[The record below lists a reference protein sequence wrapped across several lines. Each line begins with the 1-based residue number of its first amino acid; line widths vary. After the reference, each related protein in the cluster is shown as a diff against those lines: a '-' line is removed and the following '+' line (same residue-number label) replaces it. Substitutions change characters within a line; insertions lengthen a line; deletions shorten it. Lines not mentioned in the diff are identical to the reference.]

1 MAILGTGKIKDA
13 PVVSD
18 GKIEIRKILFLA
30 LSFDH
35 RVVDGAEA
43 ARFLN
48 TVIARLE
55 DPDLILLES

>member
-1 MAILGTGKIKDA
+1 VVRNGKL
-13 PVVSD
+13 VV
-18 GKIEIRKILFLA
+18 RKILSLA

-35 RVVDGAEA
+35 RVVDGGEG

-55 DPDLILLES
+55 DPDLILLET

>member
-1 MAILGTGKIKDA
+1 MVRGGK
-13 PVVSD
+13 VVV
-18 GKIEIRKILFLA
+18 RKMIPLS

-55 DPDLILLES
+55 DPDLILLET

>member
-1 MAILGTGKIKDA
+1 
-13 PVVSD
+13 VV
-18 GKIEIRKILFLA
+18 RKILSLA

-35 RVVDGAEA
+35 RVVDGAEG

-55 DPDLILLES
+55 DPDLILLET